1 PRNLPE
7 VARRILVFA
16 FYWYSFMP
24 LARGSA
30 ACGYTTILALFWA
43 AGMPITASIPKSYQ
57 VDWEAIL
64 SQHPD
69 DFIRSVWKREQKA
82 AAEQKKLEELRQQY
96 EDERKNQEII
106 QIAQDAGHGKKGDR
120 LDWMYAGSL
129 AAKEDAAKRQ
139 EEALLGQRAATLTGA
154 TQPMEISRA
163 EVASALPTVHAV
175 ALPASQN
182 EEWNRLNNDPL
193 LLIKRQQHEQLKR
206 IKENPI
212 KMQEILKEVQ
222 QERLKHK
229 EKKSKK
235 HK

>member
-1 PRNLPE
+1 
-7 VARRILVFA
+7 
-16 FYWYSFMP
+16 MP

-57 VDWEAIL
+57 
-64 SQHPD
+64 
-69 DFIRSVWKREQKA
+69 VWKREQKA

-235 HK
+235 HKVEESHISTATSQLLSPLLCCELGLAEL